1 LLALVPLKRVEPY
14 VIRVDSRT
22 GVVDVVPAYDG
33 REDFNQAIAR
43 YFLMRYISV
52 CERFDY
58 AMARADYRQCGAFNS
73 APLNQALYTRWDPS
87 NPRSPLNVH
96 RDGGTVSVRIESVS
110 FLGAALGGG
119 HLAQVRF
126 ERIAR
131 QPGGERRAS
140 RALDCHDPV
149 RVRSAGACDAVAALE
164 STRLRSHR
172 ARARAGSARI
182 GRPLG
187 RLIGG
192 GQDVEE
198 AMGSVR
204 AAAGARHVGADD
216 CRRSGRDGEA
226 RITARRRESSRALRA
241 LWSQPGVCAARSGRL

>member
-1 LLALVPLKRVEPY
+1 MSAQRPLAEYFEQAASWDADRGAQANRSERIAWRVALAACICVVILSAALLALIPLKRVEPY

-22 GVVDVVPAYDG
+22 GVVDVLPAYDG

-126 ERIAR
+126 ERIVR
-131 QPGGERRAS
+131 QPGGARERLEHWIATIQYVFGTPARAPQM
-140 RALDCHDPV
+140 RRWNPLAFEV
-149 RVRSAGACDAVAALE
+149 TALE
-164 STRLRSHR
+164 LEPEVLGSTN
-172 ARARAGSARI
+172 
-182 GRPLG
+182 
-187 RLIGG
+187 
-192 GQDVEE
+192 
-198 AMGSVR
+198 
-204 AAAGARHVGADD
+204 
-216 CRRSGRDGEA
+216 RSGG
-226 RITARRRESSRALRA
+226 
-241 LWSQPGVCAARSGRL
+241 